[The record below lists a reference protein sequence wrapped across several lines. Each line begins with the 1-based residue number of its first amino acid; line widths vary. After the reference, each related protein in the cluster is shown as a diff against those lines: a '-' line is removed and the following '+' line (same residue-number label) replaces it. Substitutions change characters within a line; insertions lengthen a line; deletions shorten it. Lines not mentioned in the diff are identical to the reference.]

1 MANINPNPTQVIPDW
16 SHPVLP
22 GNGLQGCFLITTS
35 DFLENPQS
43 TSLFKWIKMEDAIG
57 TANLR
62 LTYDDENDVYLL
74 EQAKGHLL
82 ETGEWVYEWSV
93 VGRFTGLSEEAE
105 EAIRGLVYVNYE
117 YETTSSSLKVTGI
130 KRDGTRE
137 VLCDAT
143 FVSLAYIQES
153 IAPILAR
160 LTALEQKCSVIG
172 DTETFDLVQAG
183 GQTIQV
189 KLVKGV

>member
-1 MANINPNPTQVIPDW
+1 MANINPNPTHVIPEW

-74 EQAKGHLL
+74 EQAKGHLS
-82 ETGEWVYEWSV
+82 ETGEWSYEWSV

-105 EAIRGLVYVNYE
+105 EAIRGLVYVNYIFE
-117 YETTSSSLKVTGI
+117 STSSHLKVTGV
-130 KRDGTRE
+130 KRDGSTE
-137 VLCDAT
+137 VLCNASFAT
-143 FVSLAYIQES
+143 VNYVQEQLAPVLE
-153 IAPILAR
+153 R
-160 LTALEQKCSVIG
+160 LTALEEKCAVIG

-183 GQTIQV
+183 GSTIQV